1 MQQAA
6 QSTQWAA
13 RRRKI
18 EAVRRMILE
27 EGLPPAFELRIEACV
42 FREALIEISWP
53 LDWARKRKAM
63 RSHLP
68 ANECADCMLT

>member
-1 MQQAA
+1 
-6 QSTQWAA
+6 
-13 RRRKI
+13 
-18 EAVRRMILE
+18 MILE
-27 EGLPPAFELRIEACV
+27 EGLPPAFELRIEARV
-42 FREALIEISWP
+42 FREAMIGISWP